1 MLNIKPQ
8 QKRVSLASYNLET
21 KTNSI
26 LLLAGFECSYVVN
39 VSHMGWWPSKDCVVL

>member
-21 KTNSI
+21 KTNST
-26 LLLAGFECSYVVN
+26 LPLAGFECSYLVKF
-39 VSHMGWWPSKDCVVL
+39 SHTGWWPLKDCVVL